1 MNFSINTK
9 MIAPITAESEILS
22 TAYFAPEVV
31 EALQVLPQLEKD
43 NVARMIRMELSAG
56 DAYRLEE
63 RLASA
68 LNMDV
73 GTVCQFCS
81 KAQDTFRDNKAL
93 NKAGVAKIFTRKYF
107 SDKVL
112 DVLNQ
117 MPAKD
122 KIEVA
127 DWFHVRL
134 STGDAFRLVDKVA
147 KVLNVDTNEA
157 NRLLLVA
164 RDAYFARIAE

>member
-1 MNFSINTK
+1 MNFSINT
-9 MIAPITAESEILS
+9 PVTLS
-22 TAYFAPEVV
+22 TDIACDIFSTTYFPAEVLSV
-31 EALQVLPQLEKD
+31 FETFETFEKE
-43 NVARMIRMELSAG
+43 NIINLVRNNLSAG
-56 DAYRLEE
+56 DAYRLED

-81 KAQDTFRDNKAL
+81 KAQDTFRDNEAL
-93 NKAGVAKIFTRKYF
+93 NKAGVTKIFTRKYF
-107 SDKVL
+107 SAEVL
-112 DVLNQ
+112 DVINQ

-134 STGDAFRLVDKVA
+134 SAGDAFRLVDKVA